1 MPARFIVVL
10 ILLCAFLHDPTIL
23 AAPPPDP
30 TQAGPLELPQVLDAQ
45 ASQLKAIASDAE
57 ALAYLTAHL
66 GPALQ
71 IQEVVVD
78 IQTPARAG
86 KAGSDAL
93 RGLRAEMVESTT
105 RLVASLAAWYWIDRI
120 AQAAQGEEKDGLRLW
135 LDQSASAR
143 KWLGG
148 DGPGAPLARLSATA
162 EKLAA
167 VGEAYPAPAAT
178 SSTPPCTDYA
188 GHLDR
193 AYPALTGPAPSWV
206 AILEL
211 EGVAGLKARLE
222 DQSFVSGLSLS
233 HQRSCARSYLDSRL
247 LPVFRASLSAQTLT
261 ARAEIEREARR
272 LALSLQRWP
281 ERKRETIGLTRLCGT
296 WQWTIHN
303 HRHHQ
308 ESKTTMTF
316 PPPDGPPPP
325 GLRPSKMVVLGDA
338 VYIRWDFQGGFQEE
352 SLLLGGEG
360 ARLEGTFINSTGAW
374 GSITGKRIATC
385 PK

>member
-1 MPARFIVVL
+1 MPLIVVL
-10 ILLCAFLHDPTIL
+10 ILLCNFLPASTIL
-23 AAPPPDP
+23 ATSLSEA
-30 TQAGPLELPQVLDAQ
+30 TQAGPLELSQVVDAH
-45 ASQLKAIASDAE
+45 ASQLKTIASDAE
-57 ALAYLTAHL
+57 AVAYLTAHL

-71 IQEVVVD
+71 LQEVVVD

-86 KAGSDAL
+86 KAGSDPL
-93 RGLRAEMVESTT
+93 KGLRTEMVETT
-105 RLVASLAAWYWIDRI
+105 THLVATLVAWYWTDRI
-120 AQAAQGEEKDGLRLW
+120 AQAAQGEEKNGLRPW

-148 DGPGAPLARLSATA
+148 GGQAESLTRLSAGA
-162 EKLAA
+162 EKLATI
-167 VGEAYPAPAAT
+167 GEAYPAPAAT

-193 AYPALTGPAPSWV
+193 AYPALTGPVPSW
-206 AILEL
+206 ATLL
-211 EGVAGLKARLE
+211 DQEGLAGLKARLE